1 MTEQSYFETVNTERA
16 LSRRA
21 RAPVTKPLAREER
34 RRLSM
39 LDMARQKRQGTEAM
53 LRDLRHAVRLL
64 DHSIEAELEGSR
76 IRDPSHFAFPM
87 TARTLLARRDNLKA
101 TIAALADQL
110 TMFERSGS
118 N

>member
-1 MTEQSYFETVNTERA
+1 MTEQSYFETVSTERA
-16 LSRRA
+16 FSRSP
-21 RAPVTKPLAREER
+21 RAPVARRLAREER
-34 RRLSM
+34 KRLHV
-39 LDMARQKRQGTEAM
+39 LDVARQKRQGTEAM
-53 LRDLRHAVRLL
+53 LRDLRNAVGLL
-64 DHSIEAELEGSR
+64 DHSIEAELESSR

-110 TMFERSGS
+110 TMLERSGS